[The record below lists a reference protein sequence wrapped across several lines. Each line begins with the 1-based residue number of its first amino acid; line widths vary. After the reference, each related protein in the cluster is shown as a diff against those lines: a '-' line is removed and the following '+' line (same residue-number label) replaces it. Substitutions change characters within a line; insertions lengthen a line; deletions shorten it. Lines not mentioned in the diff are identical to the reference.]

1 MDNPSNGYGQG
12 MPRSDGGRLS
22 ASRNVQHSHVQ
33 RPSREDL
40 APYGAA
46 NYTSHGSKRGHG
58 HAQRRHIIAAC
69 VAAAVVLLLVIPGV
83 ALAISGKNAM
93 NDAQTLMNQGSALM
107 SQIQSGD
114 VQGAQRT
121 ATNLSSIAEQLD
133 NNVNSPL
140 WAPLTLIPVYGE
152 DVKSIRTLAEVAHK
166 LSEQVLIPITQGL
179 PTDGSARF
187 FVNGGFN
194 IPVIQAMLTPIGTA
208 SDTIR
213 ECARQVNELGDPHI
227 VQLMSP
233 VITVKSL
240 MGTLSE
246 VSGYAGDLSQA
257 LPGILGANGPRTYLV
272 MACSEAELRSVG
284 GFPGSTGLMT
294 IDNGKLEIGDMNAPN
309 LSFVQPEDEVLE
321 LTDEEKVL
329 FGDRAG
335 EYFYDAGYNP
345 HFPRVAEIMRSIWD
359 ANKKPPFDGIIS
371 VDPVFLQSI
380 LELTGGVTTSDGV
393 VVNGSNAAE
402 ILMNSAYIMYSTES
416 FEDESTES
424 PDIAADDQKSTYA
437 LASAKQ
443 NAFFSE
449 VASLALDAFFGNIG
463 SVSMLNAVQVIGD
476 SIADK
481 RIYMWVANPEEQAV
495 IEKLDA
501 ACAMSMSETDPEL
514 GVYLATT
521 VASKG
526 NWYVNSDTTVSGET
540 KNADGSTSYSV
551 TTTITNTL
559 SPDDAVNLP
568 AILTTPDQYAVDKVR
583 SKGDMI
589 LDVYLFAPMGGVI
602 TDLQIEGDFAPDTFF
617 DDMGTWYT
625 RPGVDP
631 MTRAT
636 YNGREVWYGVT
647 MIEGLQSTTF
657 TYTVTTSPN
666 AVEALAIDTTPL
678 GQE

>member
-1 MDNPSNGYGQG
+1 MSNPNFGDYENMRRPQNGR
-12 MPRSDGGRLS
+12 MS
-22 ASRNVQHSHVQ
+22 AANQPYRKPTP
-33 RPSREDL
+33 RPSTDEL

-46 NYTSHGSKRGHG
+46 NYVSHGSKTRTH
-58 HAQRRHIIAAC
+58 RHVRKPIIVG
-69 VAAAVVLLLVIPGV
+69 VAAIIVLLLIVPGT
-83 ALAISGKNAM
+83 ALAVNAKNAM
-93 NDAQTLMNQGSALM
+93 DDARILMNQGSALV

-121 ATNLSSIAEQLD
+121 ATNLNSIAKELD
-133 NNVNSPL
+133 ANVNGPL
-140 WAPLTLIPVYGE
+140 WVPLTFVPVYGD
-152 DVKSIRTLAEVAHK
+152 DVKSIRTLAEVANK

-179 PTDGSARF
+179 STDGNARL
-187 FVNGGFN
+187 FVDGGFN

-213 ECARQVNELGDPHI
+213 ECARQVNELGEPHI

-233 VITVKSL
+233 VMTVKSL
-240 MGTLSE
+240 MSVLSE
-246 VSGYAGDLSQA
+246 VSGYASDLSQA
-257 LPGILGANGPRTYLV
+257 LPGILGANGPRTYLI

-294 IDNGKLEIGDMNAPN
+294 VNNGKLEIGEMAAPN
-309 LSFVQPEDEVLE
+309 LSFAQSEDEVLE
-321 LTDEEKVL
+321 LTDEERTL
-329 FGDRAG
+329 FGTRAG

-345 HFPRVAEIMRSIWD
+345 HFPRAAEIMKSIWD

-393 VVNGSNAAE
+393 AVNGSNAAE
-402 ILMNSAYIMYSTES
+402 VLMNSAYIMYSTES

-424 PDIAADDQKSTYA
+424 SDIAADDQKTAYA

-449 VASLALDAFFGNIG
+449 VASLALDAFFGNID
-463 SVSMLNAVQVIGD
+463 SVSMLSAVQVIGD

-501 ACAMSMSETDPEL
+501 ACAISMSEANPEL

-526 NWYVNSDTTVSGET
+526 NWYINSDTTVGNET

-559 SPDDAVNLP
+559 SPDDAANLP

-602 TDLQIEGDFAPDTFF
+602 TDLQVEGDFAPDTFF
-617 DDMGTWYT
+617 DDVGVWYT
-625 RPGVDP
+625 QPGIEP

-636 YNGREVWYGVT
+636 YNGHEVWYGVT
-647 MIEGLQSTTF
+647 MIEGLQSTTL

-666 AVEALAIDTTPL
+666 AVETLVIDTTPL

>member
-1 MDNPSNGYGQG
+1 MSNPNFGDYENMRRPQNGR
-12 MPRSDGGRLS
+12 MS
-22 ASRNVQHSHVQ
+22 AANQPYRKPTP
-33 RPSREDL
+33 RPSTDEL

-46 NYTSHGSKRGHG
+46 NYVSHGSKTRAH
-58 HAQRRHIIAAC
+58 RHVRKPIIAG
-69 VAAAVVLLLVIPGV
+69 VAAIIALLLIVPGT
-83 ALAISGKNAM
+83 ALAVSAKNAM
-93 NDAQTLMNQGSALM
+93 DDARILMNQGSALV

-121 ATNLSSIAEQLD
+121 ATNLNSIAKELD
-133 NNVNSPL
+133 ANVNGPL
-140 WAPLTLIPVYGE
+140 WVPLTFVPVYGD
-152 DVKSIRTLAEVAHK
+152 DVKSIRTLAEVANK
-166 LSEQVLIPITQGL
+166 LSEQVLIPIAQGL
-179 PTDGSARF
+179 STDGNARL
-187 FVNGGFN
+187 FVDGGFN
-194 IPVIQAMLTPIGTA
+194 IPVIQAMLTPIGAA

-213 ECARQVNELGDPHI
+213 ECARQVNELSEPHI

-233 VITVKSL
+233 VMTVKSL
-240 MGTLSE
+240 MSVLSE
-246 VSGYAGDLSQA
+246 VTGYASDLSQA
-257 LPGILGANGPRTYLV
+257 LPGILGANGPRTYLI

-294 IDNGKLEIGDMNAPN
+294 VDNGKLEIGEMTAPN
-309 LSFVQPEDEVLE
+309 LSFAQSEDEVLE
-321 LTDEEKVL
+321 LTDEERTL
-329 FGDRAG
+329 FGTRAG

-345 HFPRVAEIMRSIWD
+345 HFPRAAEIMKSIWD

-393 VVNGSNAAE
+393 AVNGSNAAE
-402 ILMNSAYIMYSTES
+402 VLMNSAYIMYSTES

-424 PDIAADDQKSTYA
+424 SDIAADDQKTAYA

-449 VASLALDAFFGNIG
+449 VASLALDAFFGNID
-463 SVSMLNAVQVIGD
+463 SVSMLSAVQVIGD

-501 ACAMSMSETDPEL
+501 ACAISMSEANPEL

-526 NWYVNSDTTVSGET
+526 NWYINSDTTVGNET

-559 SPDDAVNLP
+559 SPDDAANLP

-602 TDLQIEGDFAPDTFF
+602 TDLQVEGDFAPDTFF
-617 DDMGTWYT
+617 DDVGVWYT
-625 RPGVDP
+625 QPGIEP

-636 YNGREVWYGVT
+636 YNGHEVWYGVT
-647 MIEGLQSTTF
+647 MIEGLQSTTL

-666 AVEALAIDTTPL
+666 AVETLVIDTTPL

>member
-1 MDNPSNGYGQG
+1 MSNPNFGDYENMRRPQNGR
-12 MPRSDGGRLS
+12 MS
-22 ASRNVQHSHVQ
+22 AANQPYRKPTP
-33 RPSREDL
+33 RPSTDEL

-46 NYTSHGSKRGHG
+46 NYVSHGSKTRAH
-58 HAQRRHIIAAC
+58 RHVRKPIIAG
-69 VAAAVVLLLVIPGV
+69 VAAIIALLLIVPGT
-83 ALAISGKNAM
+83 ALAVSAKNAM
-93 NDAQTLMNQGSALM
+93 DDARILMNQGSALV

-121 ATNLSSIAEQLD
+121 ATNLNSIAKELD
-133 NNVNSPL
+133 ANVNGPL
-140 WAPLTLIPVYGE
+140 WVPLTFVPVYGD
-152 DVKSIRTLAEVAHK
+152 DVKSIRTLAEVANK
-166 LSEQVLIPITQGL
+166 LSEQVLIPIAQGL
-179 PTDGSARF
+179 STDGNARL
-187 FVNGGFN
+187 FVDGGFN
-194 IPVIQAMLTPIGTA
+194 IPVIQAMLTPIGAA

-213 ECARQVNELGDPHI
+213 ECARQVNELSEPHI

-233 VITVKSL
+233 VMTVKSL
-240 MGTLSE
+240 MSVLSE
-246 VSGYAGDLSQA
+246 VTGYASDLSQA
-257 LPGILGANGPRTYLV
+257 LPGILGANGPRTYLI

-294 IDNGKLEIGDMNAPN
+294 VDNGKLEIGEMTAPN
-309 LSFVQPEDEVLE
+309 LSFAQSEDEVLQ
-321 LTDEEKVL
+321 LTDEERTL
-329 FGDRAG
+329 FGTRAG

-345 HFPRVAEIMRSIWD
+345 HFPRAAEIMKSIWD

-393 VVNGSNAAE
+393 AVNGSNAAE
-402 ILMNSAYIMYSTES
+402 VLMNSAYIMYSTES

-424 PDIAADDQKSTYA
+424 SDIAADDQKTAYA

-449 VASLALDAFFGNIG
+449 VASLALDAFFGNID
-463 SVSMLNAVQVIGD
+463 SVSMLSAVQVIGD

-501 ACAMSMSETDPEL
+501 ACAISMSEANPEL

-526 NWYVNSDTTVSGET
+526 NWYINSDTTVGNET

-559 SPDDAVNLP
+559 SPDDAANLP

-602 TDLQIEGDFAPDTFF
+602 TDLQVEGDFAPDAFF
-617 DDMGTWYT
+617 DDVGVWYT
-625 RPGVDP
+625 QPGIEP

-636 YNGREVWYGVT
+636 YNGHEVWYGVT
-647 MIEGLQSTTF
+647 MIEGLQSTTL

-666 AVEALAIDTTPL
+666 AVETLVIDTTPL

>member
-1 MDNPSNGYGQG
+1 MSNPNFGDYENMRRPQNGR
-12 MPRSDGGRLS
+12 MS
-22 ASRNVQHSHVQ
+22 AANQPYRKPTP
-33 RPSREDL
+33 RPSTDEL

-46 NYTSHGSKRGHG
+46 NYVSHGSKTRAH
-58 HAQRRHIIAAC
+58 RHVRKPIIAGI
-69 VAAAVVLLLVIPGV
+69 AAIIALLLIVPGT
-83 ALAISGKNAM
+83 ALAVSAKNAM
-93 NDAQTLMNQGSALM
+93 DDARILMNQGSALV

-121 ATNLSSIAEQLD
+121 ATNLNSIAKELD
-133 NNVNSPL
+133 ANVNGPL
-140 WAPLTLIPVYGE
+140 WVPLTFVPVYGD
-152 DVKSIRTLAEVAHK
+152 DVKSIRTLAEVANK
-166 LSEQVLIPITQGL
+166 LSEQVLIPIAQGL
-179 PTDGSARF
+179 STDGNARL
-187 FVNGGFN
+187 FVDGGFN
-194 IPVIQAMLTPIGTA
+194 IPVIQAMLTPIGAA

-213 ECARQVNELGDPHI
+213 ECARQVNELSEPHI

-233 VITVKSL
+233 VMTVKSL
-240 MGTLSE
+240 MSVLSE
-246 VSGYAGDLSQA
+246 VTGYASDLSQA
-257 LPGILGANGPRTYLV
+257 LPGILGANGPRTYLI

-294 IDNGKLEIGDMNAPN
+294 VDNGKLEIGEMTAPN
-309 LSFVQPEDEVLE
+309 LSFAQSEDEVLE
-321 LTDEEKVL
+321 LTDEERTL
-329 FGDRAG
+329 FGTRAG

-345 HFPRVAEIMRSIWD
+345 HFPRAAEIMKSIWD

-393 VVNGSNAAE
+393 AVNGSNAAE
-402 ILMNSAYIMYSTES
+402 VLMNSAYIMYSTES

-424 PDIAADDQKSTYA
+424 SDIAADDQKTAYA

-449 VASLALDAFFGNIG
+449 VASLALDAFFGNID
-463 SVSMLNAVQVIGD
+463 SVSMLSAVQVIGD

-501 ACAMSMSETDPEL
+501 ACAVSMSEANPEL

-526 NWYVNSDTTVSGET
+526 NWYINSDTTVGNET

-559 SPDDAVNLP
+559 SPDDAANLP

-602 TDLQIEGDFAPDTFF
+602 TDLQVEGDFAPDTFF
-617 DDMGTWYT
+617 DDVGVWYT
-625 RPGVDP
+625 QPGIEP

-636 YNGREVWYGVT
+636 YNGHEVWYGVT
-647 MIEGLQSTTF
+647 MIEGLQSTTL

-666 AVEALAIDTTPL
+666 AVETLVIDTTPL

>member
-1 MDNPSNGYGQG
+1 MSNPNFGDYENMRRPQNG
-12 MPRSDGGRLS
+12 RTS
-22 ASRNVQHSHVQ
+22 AANQPYRKPTP
-33 RPSREDL
+33 RPSTDEL

-46 NYTSHGSKRGHG
+46 NYVSHGSKTRAH
-58 HAQRRHIIAAC
+58 RHVRKPIIAGI
-69 VAAAVVLLLVIPGV
+69 AAIIALLLIVPGT
-83 ALAISGKNAM
+83 ALAVSAKNAM
-93 NDAQTLMNQGSALM
+93 DDARILMNQGSALV

-121 ATNLSSIAEQLD
+121 ATNLNSIAKELD
-133 NNVNSPL
+133 ANVNGPL
-140 WAPLTLIPVYGE
+140 WVPLTFVPVYGD
-152 DVKSIRTLAEVAHK
+152 DVKSIRTLAEVANK
-166 LSEQVLIPITQGL
+166 LSEQVLIPIAQGL
-179 PTDGSARF
+179 STDGNARL
-187 FVNGGFN
+187 FVDGGFN
-194 IPVIQAMLTPIGTA
+194 IPVIQAMLTPIGAA

-213 ECARQVNELGDPHI
+213 ECARQVNELSEPHI

-233 VITVKSL
+233 VMTVKSL
-240 MGTLSE
+240 MSVLSE
-246 VSGYAGDLSQA
+246 VTGYASDLSQA
-257 LPGILGANGPRTYLV
+257 LPGILGANGPRTYLI

-294 IDNGKLEIGDMNAPN
+294 VDNGKLEIGEMTAPN
-309 LSFVQPEDEVLE
+309 LSFAQSEDEVLE
-321 LTDEEKVL
+321 LTDEERTL
-329 FGDRAG
+329 FGTRAG

-345 HFPRVAEIMRSIWD
+345 HFPRAAEIMKSIWD

-393 VVNGSNAAE
+393 AVNGSNAAE
-402 ILMNSAYIMYSTES
+402 VLMNSAYIMYSTES

-424 PDIAADDQKSTYA
+424 SDIAADDQKTAYA

-449 VASLALDAFFGNIG
+449 VASLALDAFFGNID
-463 SVSMLNAVQVIGD
+463 SVSMLSAVQVIGD

-501 ACAMSMSETDPEL
+501 ACAISMSEANPEL

-526 NWYVNSDTTVSGET
+526 NWYINSDTTVGNET

-559 SPDDAVNLP
+559 SPDDAANLP

-602 TDLQIEGDFAPDTFF
+602 TDLQVEGDFAPDTFF
-617 DDMGTWYT
+617 DDVGVWYT
-625 RPGVDP
+625 QPGIEP

-636 YNGREVWYGVT
+636 YNGHEVWYGVT
-647 MIEGLQSTTF
+647 MIEGLQSTTL

-666 AVEALAIDTTPL
+666 AVETLVIDTTPL

>member
-1 MDNPSNGYGQG
+1 MSNPNFGDYENMRRPQNGR
-12 MPRSDGGRLS
+12 MS
-22 ASRNVQHSHVQ
+22 AANQPYRKPTP
-33 RPSREDL
+33 RPSTDEL

-46 NYTSHGSKRGHG
+46 NYVSHGSKTRAH
-58 HAQRRHIIAAC
+58 RHVRKPIIAGI
-69 VAAAVVLLLVIPGV
+69 AAIIALLLIVPGT
-83 ALAISGKNAM
+83 ALAVSAKNAM
-93 NDAQTLMNQGSALM
+93 DDARILMNQGSALV

-121 ATNLSSIAEQLD
+121 ATNLNSIAKELD
-133 NNVNSPL
+133 ANVNGPL
-140 WAPLTLIPVYGE
+140 WVPLTFVPVYGD
-152 DVKSIRTLAEVAHK
+152 DVKSIRTLAEVANK
-166 LSEQVLIPITQGL
+166 LSEQVLIPIAQGL
-179 PTDGSARF
+179 STDGNARL
-187 FVNGGFN
+187 FVDGGFN
-194 IPVIQAMLTPIGTA
+194 IPVIQAMLTPIGAA

-213 ECARQVNELGDPHI
+213 ECARQVNELSEPHI

-233 VITVKSL
+233 VMTVKSL
-240 MGTLSE
+240 MSVLSE
-246 VSGYAGDLSQA
+246 VTGYASDLSQA
-257 LPGILGANGPRTYLV
+257 LPGILGANGPRTYLI

-294 IDNGKLEIGDMNAPN
+294 VDNGKLEIGEMTAPN
-309 LSFVQPEDEVLE
+309 LSFAQSEDEVLE
-321 LTDEEKVL
+321 LTDEERTL
-329 FGDRAG
+329 FGTRAG

-345 HFPRVAEIMRSIWD
+345 HFPRAAEIMKSIWD

-393 VVNGSNAAE
+393 AVNGSNAAE
-402 ILMNSAYIMYSTES
+402 VLMNYAYIMYSTES

-424 PDIAADDQKSTYA
+424 SDIAADDQKTAYA

-449 VASLALDAFFGNIG
+449 VASLALDAFFGNID
-463 SVSMLNAVQVIGD
+463 SVSMLSAVQVIGD

-501 ACAMSMSETDPEL
+501 ACAVSMSEANPEL

-526 NWYVNSDTTVSGET
+526 NWYINSDTTVGNET

-559 SPDDAVNLP
+559 SPDDAANLP

-602 TDLQIEGDFAPDTFF
+602 TDLQVEGDFAPDTFF
-617 DDMGTWYT
+617 DDVGVWYT
-625 RPGVDP
+625 QPGIEP

-636 YNGREVWYGVT
+636 YNGHEVWYGVT
-647 MIEGLQSTTF
+647 MIEGLQSTTL

-666 AVEALAIDTTPL
+666 AVETLVIDTTPL

>member
-1 MDNPSNGYGQG
+1 MSNPNFGDYENMRRPQNGR
-12 MPRSDGGRLS
+12 MS
-22 ASRNVQHSHVQ
+22 AANQPYRKPTP
-33 RPSREDL
+33 RPSTDEL
-40 APYGAA
+40 APYGTA
-46 NYTSHGSKRGHG
+46 NYVSHGSKTRAH
-58 HAQRRHIIAAC
+58 RHVRKPIIAG
-69 VAAAVVLLLVIPGV
+69 VAAIIALLLIVPGT
-83 ALAISGKNAM
+83 ALAVSAKNAM
-93 NDAQTLMNQGSALM
+93 DDARILMNQGSALV

-121 ATNLSSIAEQLD
+121 ATNLNSIAKELD
-133 NNVNSPL
+133 ANVNGPL
-140 WAPLTLIPVYGE
+140 WVPLTFVPVYGD
-152 DVKSIRTLAEVAHK
+152 DVKSIRTLAEVANK
-166 LSEQVLIPITQGL
+166 LSEQVLIPIAQGL
-179 PTDGSARF
+179 STDGNARL
-187 FVNGGFN
+187 FVDGGFN
-194 IPVIQAMLTPIGTA
+194 IPVIQAMLTPIGAA

-213 ECARQVNELGDPHI
+213 ECARQVNELSEPHI

-233 VITVKSL
+233 VMTVKSL
-240 MGTLSE
+240 MSVLSE
-246 VSGYAGDLSQA
+246 VTGYASDLSQA
-257 LPGILGANGPRTYLV
+257 LPGILGANGPRTYLI

-294 IDNGKLEIGDMNAPN
+294 VDNGKLEIGEMTAPN
-309 LSFVQPEDEVLE
+309 LSFAQSEDEVLE
-321 LTDEEKVL
+321 LTDEERTL
-329 FGDRAG
+329 FGTRAG

-345 HFPRVAEIMRSIWD
+345 HFPRAAEIMKSIWD

-393 VVNGSNAAE
+393 AVNGSNAAE
-402 ILMNSAYIMYSTES
+402 VLMNSAYIMYSTES

-424 PDIAADDQKSTYA
+424 SDIAADDQKTAYA

-449 VASLALDAFFGNIG
+449 VASLALDAFFGNID
-463 SVSMLNAVQVIGD
+463 SVSMLSAVQVIGD

-501 ACAMSMSETDPEL
+501 ACAISMSEANPEL

-526 NWYVNSDTTVSGET
+526 NWYINSDTTVGNET

-559 SPDDAVNLP
+559 SPDDAANLP

-602 TDLQIEGDFAPDTFF
+602 TDLQVEGDFAPDTFF
-617 DDMGTWYT
+617 DDVGVWYT
-625 RPGVDP
+625 QPGIEP

-636 YNGREVWYGVT
+636 YNGHEVWYGVT
-647 MIEGLQSTTF
+647 MIEGLQSTTL

-666 AVEALAIDTTPL
+666 AVETLVIDTTPL

>member
-1 MDNPSNGYGQG
+1 MSNPNFGDYENMRRPQNGR
-12 MPRSDGGRLS
+12 MS
-22 ASRNVQHSHVQ
+22 AANQPYRKPTP
-33 RPSREDL
+33 RPSTDEL

-46 NYTSHGSKRGHG
+46 NYVSHGSKTRTH
-58 HAQRRHIIAAC
+58 RHVRKPIIVG
-69 VAAAVVLLLVIPGV
+69 VAAIIVLLLIVPGT
-83 ALAISGKNAM
+83 ALAVNAKNAM
-93 NDAQTLMNQGSALM
+93 DDARILMNQGSALV

-121 ATNLSSIAEQLD
+121 ATNLNSIAKELD
-133 NNVNSPL
+133 ANVNGPL
-140 WAPLTLIPVYGE
+140 WVPLTFVPVYGD
-152 DVKSIRTLAEVAHK
+152 DVKSIRTLAEVANK

-179 PTDGSARF
+179 STDGNARL
-187 FVNGGFN
+187 FVDGGFN

-213 ECARQVNELGDPHI
+213 ECARQVNELGEPHI

-233 VITVKSL
+233 VMTVKSL
-240 MGTLSE
+240 MSVLSE
-246 VSGYAGDLSQA
+246 VSGYASDLSQA
-257 LPGILGANGPRTYLV
+257 LPGILGANGPRTYLI

-294 IDNGKLEIGDMNAPN
+294 VDNGKLEIGEMAAPN
-309 LSFVQPEDEVLE
+309 LSFAQSEDEVLE
-321 LTDEEKVL
+321 LTDEERTL
-329 FGDRAG
+329 FGTRAG

-345 HFPRVAEIMRSIWD
+345 HFPRAAEIMKSIWD

-393 VVNGSNAAE
+393 AVNGSNAAE
-402 ILMNSAYIMYSTES
+402 VLMNSAYIMYSTES

-424 PDIAADDQKSTYA
+424 SDIAADDQKTAYA

-449 VASLALDAFFGNIG
+449 VASLALDAFFGNID
-463 SVSMLNAVQVIGD
+463 SVSMLSAVQVIGD

-501 ACAMSMSETDPEL
+501 ACAISMSEANPEL

-526 NWYVNSDTTVSGET
+526 NWYINSDTTVGNET

-559 SPDDAVNLP
+559 SPDDAANLP

-602 TDLQIEGDFAPDTFF
+602 TDLQVEGDFAPDTFF
-617 DDMGTWYT
+617 DDVGVWYT
-625 RPGVDP
+625 QPGIEP

-636 YNGREVWYGVT
+636 YNGHEVWYGVT
-647 MIEGLQSTTF
+647 MIEGLQSTTL

-666 AVEALAIDTTPL
+666 AVETLVIDTTPL

>member
-1 MDNPSNGYGQG
+1 MDNSNLDDYENMRRPQN
-12 MPRSDGGRLS
+12 GRMS
-22 ASRNVQHSHVQ
+22 AANQPYRKPTP
-33 RPSREDL
+33 RPSTDEL

-46 NYTSHGSKRGHG
+46 NYVSHGSKTRAH
-58 HAQRRHIIAAC
+58 RHVRKPIIAGI
-69 VAAAVVLLLVIPGV
+69 AAIIALLLIVPGT
-83 ALAISGKNAM
+83 ALAVSAKNAM
-93 NDAQTLMNQGSALM
+93 DDARILMNQGSALV

-121 ATNLSSIAEQLD
+121 ATNLNSIAKELD
-133 NNVNSPL
+133 ANVNGPL
-140 WAPLTLIPVYGE
+140 WVPLTFVPVYGD
-152 DVKSIRTLAEVAHK
+152 DVKSIRTLAEVANK
-166 LSEQVLIPITQGL
+166 LSEQVLIPIAQGL
-179 PTDGSARF
+179 STDGNARL
-187 FVNGGFN
+187 FVDGGFN
-194 IPVIQAMLTPIGTA
+194 IPVIQAMLTPIGAA

-213 ECARQVNELGDPHI
+213 ECARQVNELSEPHI

-233 VITVKSL
+233 VMTVKSL
-240 MGTLSE
+240 MSVLSE
-246 VSGYAGDLSQA
+246 VTGYASDLSQA
-257 LPGILGANGPRTYLV
+257 LPGILGANGPRTYLI

-294 IDNGKLEIGDMNAPN
+294 VDNGKLEIGEMTAPN
-309 LSFVQPEDEVLE
+309 LSFAQSEDEVLE
-321 LTDEEKVL
+321 LTDEERTL
-329 FGDRAG
+329 FGTRAG

-345 HFPRVAEIMRSIWD
+345 HFPRAAEIMKSIWD

-393 VVNGSNAAE
+393 AVNGSNAAE
-402 ILMNSAYIMYSTES
+402 VLMNSAYIMYSTES

-424 PDIAADDQKSTYA
+424 SDIAADDQKTAYA

-449 VASLALDAFFGNIG
+449 VASLALDAFFGNID
-463 SVSMLNAVQVIGD
+463 SVSMLSAVQVIGD

-501 ACAMSMSETDPEL
+501 ACAISMSEANPEL

-526 NWYVNSDTTVSGET
+526 NWYINSDTTVGNET

-559 SPDDAVNLP
+559 SPDDAANLP

-602 TDLQIEGDFAPDTFF
+602 TDLQVEGDFAPDTFF
-617 DDMGTWYT
+617 DDVGVWYT
-625 RPGVDP
+625 QPGIEP

-636 YNGREVWYGVT
+636 YNGHEVWYGVT
-647 MIEGLQSTTF
+647 MIEGLQSTTL

-666 AVEALAIDTTPL
+666 AVETLVIDTTPL

>member
-1 MDNPSNGYGQG
+1 MSNPNFGDYENMRRPQNGR
-12 MPRSDGGRLS
+12 MS
-22 ASRNVQHSHVQ
+22 AANQPYRKPTP
-33 RPSREDL
+33 RPSTDEL

-46 NYTSHGSKRGHG
+46 NYVSHGSKTRAH
-58 HAQRRHIIAAC
+58 RHVRKPIIAG
-69 VAAAVVLLLVIPGV
+69 VAAIIALLLIVPGT
-83 ALAISGKNAM
+83 ALAVSAKNAM
-93 NDAQTLMNQGSALM
+93 DDARILMNQGSALV

-121 ATNLSSIAEQLD
+121 ATNLNSIAKELD
-133 NNVNSPL
+133 ANVNGPL
-140 WAPLTLIPVYGE
+140 WVPLTFVPVYGD
-152 DVKSIRTLAEVAHK
+152 DVKSIRTLAEVANK
-166 LSEQVLIPITQGL
+166 LSEQVLIPIAQGL
-179 PTDGSARF
+179 STDGNARL
-187 FVNGGFN
+187 FVDGGFN
-194 IPVIQAMLTPIGTA
+194 IPVIQAMLTPIGAA

-213 ECARQVNELGDPHI
+213 ECARQVNELSEPHI

-233 VITVKSL
+233 VMTVKSL
-240 MGTLSE
+240 MSVLSE
-246 VSGYAGDLSQA
+246 VTGYASDLSQA
-257 LPGILGANGPRTYLV
+257 LPGILGANGPRTYLI

-294 IDNGKLEIGDMNAPN
+294 VDNGKLEIGEMTAPN
-309 LSFVQPEDEVLE
+309 LSFAQSEDEVLE
-321 LTDEEKVL
+321 LTDEERTL
-329 FGDRAG
+329 FGTRAG

-345 HFPRVAEIMRSIWD
+345 HFPRAAEIMKSIWD

-393 VVNGSNAAE
+393 AVNGSNAAE
-402 ILMNSAYIMYSTES
+402 VLMNSAYIMYSTES

-424 PDIAADDQKSTYA
+424 SDIAADDQKTAYA

-449 VASLALDAFFGNIG
+449 VASLALDAFFGNID
-463 SVSMLNAVQVIGD
+463 SVSMLSAVQVIGD

-501 ACAMSMSETDPEL
+501 ACAISMSEANPEL

-526 NWYVNSDTTVSGET
+526 NWYINSDTTVGNET

-559 SPDDAVNLP
+559 SSDDAANLP

-602 TDLQIEGDFAPDTFF
+602 TDLQVEGDFAPDTFF
-617 DDMGTWYT
+617 DDVGVWYT
-625 RPGVDP
+625 QPGIEP

-636 YNGREVWYGVT
+636 YNGHEVWYGVT
-647 MIEGLQSTTF
+647 MIEGLQSTTL

-666 AVEALAIDTTPL
+666 AVETLVIDTTPL

>member
-1 MDNPSNGYGQG
+1 MSNPNFGDYENMRRPQNGR
-12 MPRSDGGRLS
+12 MS
-22 ASRNVQHSHVQ
+22 AANQPYRKPTP
-33 RPSREDL
+33 RPSTDEL

-46 NYTSHGSKRGHG
+46 NYVSHGSKTRAH
-58 HAQRRHIIAAC
+58 RHVRKPIIAGI
-69 VAAAVVLLLVIPGV
+69 AAIIALLLIVPGT
-83 ALAISGKNAM
+83 ALAVSAKNAM
-93 NDAQTLMNQGSALM
+93 DDARILMNQGSALV

-121 ATNLSSIAEQLD
+121 ATNLNSIAKELD
-133 NNVNSPL
+133 ANVNGPL
-140 WAPLTLIPVYGE
+140 WVPLTFVPVYGD
-152 DVKSIRTLAEVAHK
+152 DVKSIRTLAEVANK
-166 LSEQVLIPITQGL
+166 LSEQVLIPIAQGL
-179 PTDGSARF
+179 STDGNARL
-187 FVNGGFN
+187 FVDGGFN
-194 IPVIQAMLTPIGTA
+194 IPVIQAMLTPIGAA

-213 ECARQVNELGDPHI
+213 ECARQVNELSEPHI

-233 VITVKSL
+233 VMTVKSL
-240 MGTLSE
+240 MSVLSE
-246 VSGYAGDLSQA
+246 VTGYASDLSQA
-257 LPGILGANGPRTYLV
+257 LPGILGANGPRTYLI

-294 IDNGKLEIGDMNAPN
+294 VDNGKLEIGEMTAPN
-309 LSFVQPEDEVLE
+309 LSFAQSEDEVLE
-321 LTDEEKVL
+321 LTDEERTL
-329 FGDRAG
+329 FGTRAG

-345 HFPRVAEIMRSIWD
+345 HFPRAAEIMKSIWD

-393 VVNGSNAAE
+393 AVNGSNAAE
-402 ILMNSAYIMYSTES
+402 VLMNSAYIMYSTES

-424 PDIAADDQKSTYA
+424 SDIAADDQKTAYA

-449 VASLALDAFFGNIG
+449 VASLALDAFFGNID
-463 SVSMLNAVQVIGD
+463 SVSMLSAVQVIGD

-481 RIYMWVANPEEQAV
+481 LIYMWVANPEEQAV

-501 ACAMSMSETDPEL
+501 ACAVSMSEANPEL

-526 NWYVNSDTTVSGET
+526 NWYINSDTTVGNET

-559 SPDDAVNLP
+559 SPDDAANLP

-602 TDLQIEGDFAPDTFF
+602 TDLQVEGDFAPDTFF
-617 DDMGTWYT
+617 DDVGVWYT
-625 RPGVDP
+625 QPGIEP

-636 YNGREVWYGVT
+636 YNGHEVWYGVT
-647 MIEGLQSTTF
+647 MIEGLQSTTL

-666 AVEALAIDTTPL
+666 AVETLVIDTTPL

>member
-1 MDNPSNGYGQG
+1 MDNSNLDDYENMRRPQN
-12 MPRSDGGRLS
+12 GRMS
-22 ASRNVQHSHVQ
+22 AANQPYRKPAP
-33 RPSREDL
+33 RPSTDEL

-46 NYTSHGSKRGHG
+46 NYVSHGSKTRTH
-58 HAQRRHIIAAC
+58 RHVRKPIIAG
-69 VAAAVVLLLVIPGV
+69 VAVIIVLLLIVPGT
-83 ALAISGKNAM
+83 ALAVSAKNAM
-93 NDAQTLMNQGSALM
+93 DDARILMNQGSALV

-121 ATNLSSIAEQLD
+121 ATNLNSIAKELD
-133 NNVNSPL
+133 ANVNGPL
-140 WAPLTLIPVYGE
+140 WVPLTFIPVYGD
-152 DVKSIRTLAEVAHK
+152 DVKSIRTLAEVANK
-166 LSEQVLIPITQGL
+166 LSEQVLIPIAQGL
-179 PTDGSARF
+179 STDGNARL
-187 FVNGGFN
+187 FVDGGFN
-194 IPVIQAMLTPIGTA
+194 IPVIQAMLTPIGAA

-213 ECARQVNELGDPHI
+213 ECARQVNELSEPHI

-233 VITVKSL
+233 VMTVKSL
-240 MGTLSE
+240 MSVLSE
-246 VSGYAGDLSQA
+246 VTGYASDLSRA
-257 LPGILGANGPRTYLV
+257 LPGILGANGPRTYLI

-294 IDNGKLEIGDMNAPN
+294 VDNGKLEIGEMTAPN
-309 LSFVQPEDEVLE
+309 LSFAQSEDEVLE
-321 LTDEEKVL
+321 LTDEERTL
-329 FGDRAG
+329 FGTRAG

-345 HFPRVAEIMRSIWD
+345 HFPRAAEIMKSIWD

-393 VVNGSNAAE
+393 AVNGSNAAE
-402 ILMNSAYIMYSTES
+402 VLMNSAYIMYSTES

-424 PDIAADDQKSTYA
+424 PDIAADDQKTAYA

-449 VASLALDAFFGNIG
+449 VASLALDAFFGNID
-463 SVSMLNAVQVIGD
+463 SVSMLSAVQVIGD

-501 ACAMSMSETDPEL
+501 ACAISMSEANPEL

-526 NWYVNSDTTVSGET
+526 NWYINSDTTVGNET

-559 SPDDAVNLP
+559 SPDDAANLP
-568 AILTTPDQYAVDKVR
+568 AILTTPDQYAVGKVR

-602 TDLQIEGDFAPDTFF
+602 TDLQVEGDFAPDTFF
-617 DDMGTWYT
+617 DDVGVWYT
-625 RPGVDP
+625 QPGIEP

-636 YNGREVWYGVT
+636 YNGHEVWYGVT
-647 MIEGLQSTTF
+647 MIEGLQSTTL

-666 AVEALAIDTTPL
+666 AVETLVIDTTPL

>member
-1 MDNPSNGYGQG
+1 MSNPNFGDYENMRRPQNGR
-12 MPRSDGGRLS
+12 MS
-22 ASRNVQHSHVQ
+22 AANQPYRKPTP
-33 RPSREDL
+33 RPSTDEL

-46 NYTSHGSKRGHG
+46 NYVSHGSKTRAH
-58 HAQRRHIIAAC
+58 RHVRKPIIAG
-69 VAAAVVLLLVIPGV
+69 VAAIIALLLIVPGT
-83 ALAISGKNAM
+83 ALAVSAKNAM
-93 NDAQTLMNQGSALM
+93 DDARILMNQGSALV

-121 ATNLSSIAEQLD
+121 ATNLNSIAKELD
-133 NNVNSPL
+133 ANVNGPL
-140 WAPLTLIPVYGE
+140 WVPLTFVPVYGD
-152 DVKSIRTLAEVAHK
+152 DVKSIRTLAEVANK
-166 LSEQVLIPITQGL
+166 LSEQVLIPIAQGL
-179 PTDGSARF
+179 STDGNARL
-187 FVNGGFN
+187 FVDGGFN
-194 IPVIQAMLTPIGTA
+194 IPVIQAMLTPIGAA

-213 ECARQVNELGDPHI
+213 ECARQVNELSEPHI

-233 VITVKSL
+233 VMTVKSL
-240 MGTLSE
+240 MSVLSE
-246 VSGYAGDLSQA
+246 VTGYASDLSQA
-257 LPGILGANGPRTYLV
+257 LPGILGANGPRTYLI

-294 IDNGKLEIGDMNAPN
+294 VDNGKLEIGEMTAPN
-309 LSFVQPEDEVLE
+309 LSFAQSEDEVLE
-321 LTDEEKVL
+321 LTDEERTL
-329 FGDRAG
+329 FGTRAG

-345 HFPRVAEIMRSIWD
+345 HFPRAAEIMKSIWD

-393 VVNGSNAAE
+393 AVNGSNAAE
-402 ILMNSAYIMYSTES
+402 VLMNSAYIMYSTES

-424 PDIAADDQKSTYA
+424 SDIAADDQKTAYA

-449 VASLALDAFFGNIG
+449 VASLALDAFFGNID
-463 SVSMLNAVQVIGD
+463 SVSMLSAVQVIGD

-501 ACAMSMSETDPEL
+501 ACAISMSEANPEL

-526 NWYVNSDTTVSGET
+526 NWYINSDTTVGNET

-559 SPDDAVNLP
+559 SPDDAANLP

-602 TDLQIEGDFAPDTFF
+602 TDLQVEGDFAPDTFF
-617 DDMGTWYT
+617 DDVGVWYT
-625 RPGVDP
+625 QPGVEP

-636 YNGREVWYGVT
+636 YNGHEVWYGVT
-647 MIEGLQSTTF
+647 MIEGLQSTTL

-666 AVEALAIDTTPL
+666 AVETLVIDTTPL

>member
-1 MDNPSNGYGQG
+1 MSNPNFGDYENMRRPQNGR
-12 MPRSDGGRLS
+12 MS
-22 ASRNVQHSHVQ
+22 AANQPYRKPTP
-33 RPSREDL
+33 RPSTDEL
-40 APYGAA
+40 APYGVA
-46 NYTSHGSKRGHG
+46 NYVSHGSKTRAH
-58 HAQRRHIIAAC
+58 RHVRKPIIAG
-69 VAAAVVLLLVIPGV
+69 VAAIIALLLIVPGT
-83 ALAISGKNAM
+83 ALAVSAKNAM
-93 NDAQTLMNQGSALM
+93 DDARILMNQGSALV

-121 ATNLSSIAEQLD
+121 ATNLNSIAKELD
-133 NNVNSPL
+133 ANVNGPL
-140 WAPLTLIPVYGE
+140 WVPLTFVPVYGD
-152 DVKSIRTLAEVAHK
+152 DVKSIRTLAEVANK
-166 LSEQVLIPITQGL
+166 LSEQVLIPIAQGL
-179 PTDGSARF
+179 STDGNARL
-187 FVNGGFN
+187 FVDGGFN
-194 IPVIQAMLTPIGTA
+194 IPVIQAMLTPIGAA

-213 ECARQVNELGDPHI
+213 ECARQVNELSEPHI

-233 VITVKSL
+233 VMTVKSL
-240 MGTLSE
+240 MSVLSE
-246 VSGYAGDLSQA
+246 VTGYASDLSQA
-257 LPGILGANGPRTYLV
+257 LPGILGANGPRTYLI

-294 IDNGKLEIGDMNAPN
+294 VDNGKLEIGEMTAPN
-309 LSFVQPEDEVLE
+309 LSFAQSEDEVLE
-321 LTDEEKVL
+321 LTDEERTL
-329 FGDRAG
+329 FGTRAG

-345 HFPRVAEIMRSIWD
+345 HFPRAAEIMKSIWD

-393 VVNGSNAAE
+393 AVNGSNAAE
-402 ILMNSAYIMYSTES
+402 VLMNSAYIMYSTES

-424 PDIAADDQKSTYA
+424 SDIAADDQKTAYA

-449 VASLALDAFFGNIG
+449 VASLALDAFFGNID
-463 SVSMLNAVQVIGD
+463 SVSMLSAVQVIGD

-501 ACAMSMSETDPEL
+501 ACAISMSEANPEL

-526 NWYVNSDTTVSGET
+526 NWYINSDTTVGNET

-559 SPDDAVNLP
+559 SPDDAANLP

-602 TDLQIEGDFAPDTFF
+602 TDLQVEGDFAPDTFF
-617 DDMGTWYT
+617 DDVGVWYT
-625 RPGVDP
+625 QPGIEP

-636 YNGREVWYGVT
+636 YNGHEVWYGVT
-647 MIEGLQSTTF
+647 MIEGLQSTTL

-666 AVEALAIDTTPL
+666 AVETLVIDTTPL

>member
-1 MDNPSNGYGQG
+1 MSNPNFGDYENMRRPQNGR
-12 MPRSDGGRLS
+12 MS
-22 ASRNVQHSHVQ
+22 AANQPYRKPTP
-33 RPSREDL
+33 RPSTDEL

-46 NYTSHGSKRGHG
+46 NYVSHGSKTRAH
-58 HAQRRHIIAAC
+58 RHVRKPIIAGI
-69 VAAAVVLLLVIPGV
+69 AAIIALLLIVPGT
-83 ALAISGKNAM
+83 ALAVSAKNAM
-93 NDAQTLMNQGSALM
+93 DDARILMNQGSALV

-121 ATNLSSIAEQLD
+121 ATNLNSIAKELD
-133 NNVNSPL
+133 ANVNGPL
-140 WAPLTLIPVYGE
+140 WVPLTFVPVYGD
-152 DVKSIRTLAEVAHK
+152 DVKSIRTLAEVANK
-166 LSEQVLIPITQGL
+166 LSEQVLIPIAQGL
-179 PTDGSARF
+179 STDGNARL
-187 FVNGGFN
+187 FVDGGFN
-194 IPVIQAMLTPIGTA
+194 IPVIQAMLTPIGAA

-213 ECARQVNELGDPHI
+213 ECARQVNELSEPHI

-233 VITVKSL
+233 VMTVKSL
-240 MGTLSE
+240 MSVLSE
-246 VSGYAGDLSQA
+246 VTGYASDLSQA
-257 LPGILGANGPRTYLV
+257 LPGILGANGPRTYLI

-294 IDNGKLEIGDMNAPN
+294 VDNGKLEIGEMTAPN
-309 LSFVQPEDEVLE
+309 LSFAQSEDEVLE
-321 LTDEEKVL
+321 LTDEERTL
-329 FGDRAG
+329 FGTRAG

-345 HFPRVAEIMRSIWD
+345 HFPRAAEIMKSIWD

-393 VVNGSNAAE
+393 AVNGSNAAE
-402 ILMNSAYIMYSTES
+402 VLMNSAYIMYSTES

-424 PDIAADDQKSTYA
+424 SDIAADDQKTAYA

-449 VASLALDAFFGNIG
+449 VASLALDAFFGNID
-463 SVSMLNAVQVIGD
+463 SVSMLSAVQVIGD

-501 ACAMSMSETDPEL
+501 ACAISMSEANPEL

-526 NWYVNSDTTVSGET
+526 NWYINSDTTVGNET

-559 SPDDAVNLP
+559 SPDDAANLP

-602 TDLQIEGDFAPDTFF
+602 TDLQVEGDFAPDTFF
-617 DDMGTWYT
+617 DDVGVWYT
-625 RPGVDP
+625 QPGIEP

-636 YNGREVWYGVT
+636 YNGHEVWYGVT
-647 MIEGLQSTTF
+647 MIEGLQSTTL

-666 AVEALAIDTTPL
+666 AVETLVIDTTPL

>member
-1 MDNPSNGYGQG
+1 MSNPNFGDYENMRRPQNGRMIAANQPYRK
-12 MPRSDGGRLS
+12 PTP
-22 ASRNVQHSHVQ
+22 
-33 RPSREDL
+33 RPSTDEL

-46 NYTSHGSKRGHG
+46 NYVSHGSKTRAH
-58 HAQRRHIIAAC
+58 RHVRKPIIAGI
-69 VAAAVVLLLVIPGV
+69 AAIIALLLIVPGT
-83 ALAISGKNAM
+83 ALAVSAKNAM
-93 NDAQTLMNQGSALM
+93 DDARILMNQGSALV

-121 ATNLSSIAEQLD
+121 ATNLNSIAKELD
-133 NNVNSPL
+133 ANVNGPL
-140 WAPLTLIPVYGE
+140 WVPLTFVPVYGD
-152 DVKSIRTLAEVAHK
+152 DVKSIRTLAEVANK
-166 LSEQVLIPITQGL
+166 LSEQVLIPIAQGL
-179 PTDGSARF
+179 STDGNARL
-187 FVNGGFN
+187 FVDGGFN
-194 IPVIQAMLTPIGTA
+194 IPVIQAMLTPIGAA

-213 ECARQVNELGDPHI
+213 ECARQVNELSEPHI

-233 VITVKSL
+233 VMTVKSL
-240 MGTLSE
+240 MSVLSE
-246 VSGYAGDLSQA
+246 VTGYASDLSQA
-257 LPGILGANGPRTYLV
+257 LPGILGANGPRTYLI

-294 IDNGKLEIGDMNAPN
+294 VDNGKLEIGEMTAPN
-309 LSFVQPEDEVLE
+309 LSFAQSEDEVLE
-321 LTDEEKVL
+321 LTDEERTL
-329 FGDRAG
+329 FGTRAG

-345 HFPRVAEIMRSIWD
+345 HFPRAAEIMKSIWD

-393 VVNGSNAAE
+393 AVNGSNAAE
-402 ILMNSAYIMYSTES
+402 VLMNSAYIMYSTES

-424 PDIAADDQKSTYA
+424 SDIAADDQKTAYA

-449 VASLALDAFFGNIG
+449 VASLALDAFFGNID
-463 SVSMLNAVQVIGD
+463 SVSMLSAVQVIGD

-501 ACAMSMSETDPEL
+501 ACAVSMSEANPEL

-526 NWYVNSDTTVSGET
+526 NWYINSDTTVGNET

-559 SPDDAVNLP
+559 SPDDAANLP

-602 TDLQIEGDFAPDTFF
+602 TDLQVEGDFAPDTFF
-617 DDMGTWYT
+617 DDVGVWYT
-625 RPGVDP
+625 QPGIEP

-636 YNGREVWYGVT
+636 YNGHEVWYGVT
-647 MIEGLQSTTF
+647 MIEGLQSTTL

-666 AVEALAIDTTPL
+666 AVETLVIDTTPL

>member
-1 MDNPSNGYGQG
+1 MSNPNFGDYENMRRPQNGR
-12 MPRSDGGRLS
+12 MS
-22 ASRNVQHSHVQ
+22 AANQPYRKPTP
-33 RPSREDL
+33 RPSTDEL

-46 NYTSHGSKRGHG
+46 NYVSHGSKTRAH
-58 HAQRRHIIAAC
+58 RHVRKPIIAGI
-69 VAAAVVLLLVIPGV
+69 AAIIALLLIVPGT
-83 ALAISGKNAM
+83 ALAVSAKNAM
-93 NDAQTLMNQGSALM
+93 DDARILMNQGSALV

-114 VQGAQRT
+114 VQGAQHT
-121 ATNLSSIAEQLD
+121 ATNLNSIAKELD
-133 NNVNSPL
+133 ANVNGPL
-140 WAPLTLIPVYGE
+140 WVPLTFVPVYGD
-152 DVKSIRTLAEVAHK
+152 DVKSIRTLAEVANK
-166 LSEQVLIPITQGL
+166 LSEQVLIPIAQGL
-179 PTDGSARF
+179 STDGNARL
-187 FVNGGFN
+187 FVDGGFN
-194 IPVIQAMLTPIGTA
+194 IPVIQAMLTPIGAA

-213 ECARQVNELGDPHI
+213 ECARQVNELSEPHI

-233 VITVKSL
+233 VMTVKSL
-240 MGTLSE
+240 MSVLSE
-246 VSGYAGDLSQA
+246 VTGYASDLSQA
-257 LPGILGANGPRTYLV
+257 LPGILGANGPRTYLI

-294 IDNGKLEIGDMNAPN
+294 VDNGKLEIGEMTAPN
-309 LSFVQPEDEVLE
+309 LSFAQSEDEVLE
-321 LTDEEKVL
+321 LTDEERTL
-329 FGDRAG
+329 FGTRAG

-345 HFPRVAEIMRSIWD
+345 HFPRAAEIMKSIWD

-393 VVNGSNAAE
+393 AVNGSNAAE
-402 ILMNSAYIMYSTES
+402 VLMNSAYIMYSTES

-424 PDIAADDQKSTYA
+424 SDIAADDQKTAYA

-449 VASLALDAFFGNIG
+449 VASLALDAFFGNID
-463 SVSMLNAVQVIGD
+463 SVSMLSAVQVIGD

-501 ACAMSMSETDPEL
+501 ACAISMSEANPEL

-526 NWYVNSDTTVSGET
+526 NWYINSDTTVGNET

-559 SPDDAVNLP
+559 SPDDAANLP

-602 TDLQIEGDFAPDTFF
+602 TDLQVEGDFAPDTFF
-617 DDMGTWYT
+617 DDVGVWYT
-625 RPGVDP
+625 QPGIEP

-636 YNGREVWYGVT
+636 YNGHEVWYGVT
-647 MIEGLQSTTF
+647 MIEGLQSTTL

-666 AVEALAIDTTPL
+666 AVETLVIDTTPL

>member
-1 MDNPSNGYGQG
+1 MSNPNFGDYENMRRLQNGR
-12 MPRSDGGRLS
+12 MS
-22 ASRNVQHSHVQ
+22 AANQPYRKPTP
-33 RPSREDL
+33 RPSSDEL

-46 NYTSHGSKRGHG
+46 NYVSHGSKTRTH
-58 HAQRRHIIAAC
+58 RHVRKPIIAGI
-69 VAAAVVLLLVIPGV
+69 AVIIVLLLIVPGT
-83 ALAISGKNAM
+83 ALAVSAKNAM
-93 NDAQTLMNQGSALM
+93 DDARILMNQGSALV

-121 ATNLSSIAEQLD
+121 ATNLNSIAKELD
-133 NNVNSPL
+133 ANVNGPL
-140 WAPLTLIPVYGE
+140 WVPLTFIPVYGD
-152 DVKSIRTLAEVAHK
+152 DVKSIRTLAEVANK
-166 LSEQVLIPITQGL
+166 LSEQVLIPIAQGL
-179 PTDGSARF
+179 STDGNARL
-187 FVNGGFN
+187 FVDGGFN
-194 IPVIQAMLTPIGTA
+194 IPVIQAMLTPIGAA

-213 ECARQVNELGDPHI
+213 ECARQVNELSEPHI

-233 VITVKSL
+233 VMTVKSL
-240 MGTLSE
+240 MSVLSE
-246 VSGYAGDLSQA
+246 VTGYASDLSRA
-257 LPGILGANGPRTYLV
+257 LPGILGANGPRTYLI

-294 IDNGKLEIGDMNAPN
+294 VDNGKLEIGEMTAPN
-309 LSFVQPEDEVLE
+309 LSFAQSEDEVLE
-321 LTDEEKVL
+321 LTDEERAL
-329 FGDRAG
+329 FGTRAG

-345 HFPRVAEIMRSIWD
+345 HFPRAAEIMKSIWD

-393 VVNGSNAAE
+393 AVNGSNAAE
-402 ILMNSAYIMYSTES
+402 VLMNSAYIMYSTES

-424 PDIAADDQKSTYA
+424 SDIAADDQKTAYA

-449 VASLALDAFFGNIG
+449 VASLALDAFFGNID
-463 SVSMLNAVQVIGD
+463 SVSMLSAVQVIGD

-501 ACAMSMSETDPEL
+501 ACAISMSEANPEL

-526 NWYVNSDTTVSGET
+526 NWYINSDTTVGNET

-559 SPDDAVNLP
+559 SPDDAANLP
-568 AILTTPDQYAVDKVR
+568 AILTTPDQYAVGKVR

-602 TDLQIEGDFAPDTFF
+602 TDLQVEGDFAPDTFF
-617 DDMGTWYT
+617 DDVGVWYT
-625 RPGVDP
+625 QPGIEP

-636 YNGREVWYGVT
+636 YNGHEVWYGVT
-647 MIEGLQSTTF
+647 MIEGLQSTTL

-666 AVEALAIDTTPL
+666 AVETLVIDTTPL

>member
-1 MDNPSNGYGQG
+1 MSNPNFGDYENMRRPQNGR
-12 MPRSDGGRLS
+12 MS
-22 ASRNVQHSHVQ
+22 AANQPYRKPTP
-33 RPSREDL
+33 RPSSDEL

-46 NYTSHGSKRGHG
+46 NYVSHGSKTRTH
-58 HAQRRHIIAAC
+58 RHVRKPIIAG
-69 VAAAVVLLLVIPGV
+69 VAVIIVLLLIVPGT
-83 ALAISGKNAM
+83 ALAVSAKNAM
-93 NDAQTLMNQGSALM
+93 DDARILMNQGSALV

-121 ATNLSSIAEQLD
+121 ATNLNSIAKELD
-133 NNVNSPL
+133 ANVNGPL
-140 WAPLTLIPVYGE
+140 WVPLTFIPVYGD
-152 DVKSIRTLAEVAHK
+152 DVKSIRTLAEVANK
-166 LSEQVLIPITQGL
+166 LSEQVLIPIAQGL
-179 PTDGSARF
+179 STDGNARL
-187 FVNGGFN
+187 FVDGGFN
-194 IPVIQAMLTPIGTA
+194 IPVIQAMLTPIGAA

-213 ECARQVNELGDPHI
+213 ECARQVNELSEPHI

-233 VITVKSL
+233 VMTVKSL
-240 MGTLSE
+240 MSVLSE
-246 VSGYAGDLSQA
+246 VTGYASDLSRA
-257 LPGILGANGPRTYLV
+257 LPGILGANGPRTYLI

-294 IDNGKLEIGDMNAPN
+294 VDNGKLEIGEMTAPN
-309 LSFVQPEDEVLE
+309 LSFAQSEDEVLE
-321 LTDEEKVL
+321 LTDEERTL
-329 FGDRAG
+329 FGTRAG

-345 HFPRVAEIMRSIWD
+345 HFPRAAEIMKSIWD

-393 VVNGSNAAE
+393 AVNGSNAAE
-402 ILMNSAYIMYSTES
+402 VLMNSAYIMYSTES

-424 PDIAADDQKSTYA
+424 SDIAADDQKTAYA

-449 VASLALDAFFGNIG
+449 VASLALDAFFGNID
-463 SVSMLNAVQVIGD
+463 SVSMLSAVQVIGD

-501 ACAMSMSETDPEL
+501 ACAISMSEANPEL

-526 NWYVNSDTTVSGET
+526 NWYINSDTTVGNET

-559 SPDDAVNLP
+559 SPDDAANLP
-568 AILTTPDQYAVDKVR
+568 AILTTPDQYAVGKVR

-602 TDLQIEGDFAPDTFF
+602 TDLQVEGDFAPDTFF
-617 DDMGTWYT
+617 DDVGVWYT
-625 RPGVDP
+625 QPGIEP

-636 YNGREVWYGVT
+636 YNGHEVWYGVT
-647 MIEGLQSTTF
+647 MIEGLQSTTL

-666 AVEALAIDTTPL
+666 AVETLVIDTTPL

>member
-1 MDNPSNGYGQG
+1 MSNPNFGDYENMRRLQNGR
-12 MPRSDGGRLS
+12 MS
-22 ASRNVQHSHVQ
+22 AANQPYRKPTP
-33 RPSREDL
+33 RPSSDEL

-46 NYTSHGSKRGHG
+46 NYVSHGSKTRTH
-58 HAQRRHIIAAC
+58 RHVRKPIIAG
-69 VAAAVVLLLVIPGV
+69 VAVIIVLLLIVPGT
-83 ALAISGKNAM
+83 ALAVSAKNAM
-93 NDAQTLMNQGSALM
+93 DDARILMNQGSALV

-121 ATNLSSIAEQLD
+121 ATNLNSIAKELD
-133 NNVNSPL
+133 ANVNGPL
-140 WAPLTLIPVYGE
+140 WVPLTFIPVYGD
-152 DVKSIRTLAEVAHK
+152 DVKSIRTLAEVANK
-166 LSEQVLIPITQGL
+166 LSEQVLIPIAQGL
-179 PTDGSARF
+179 STDGNARL
-187 FVNGGFN
+187 FVDGGFN
-194 IPVIQAMLTPIGTA
+194 IPVIQAMLTPIGAA

-213 ECARQVNELGDPHI
+213 ECARQVNELSEPHI

-233 VITVKSL
+233 VMTVKSL
-240 MGTLSE
+240 MSVLSE
-246 VSGYAGDLSQA
+246 VTGYASDLSRA
-257 LPGILGANGPRTYLV
+257 LPGILGANGPRTYLI

-294 IDNGKLEIGDMNAPN
+294 VDNGKLEIGEMTAPN
-309 LSFVQPEDEVLE
+309 LSFAQSEDEVLE
-321 LTDEEKVL
+321 LTDEERTL
-329 FGDRAG
+329 FGTRAG

-345 HFPRVAEIMRSIWD
+345 HFPRAAEIMKSIWD

-393 VVNGSNAAE
+393 AVNGSNAAE
-402 ILMNSAYIMYSTES
+402 VLMNSAYIMYSTES

-424 PDIAADDQKSTYA
+424 SDIAADDQKTAYA

-449 VASLALDAFFGNIG
+449 VASLALDAFFGNID
-463 SVSMLNAVQVIGD
+463 SVSMLSAVQVIGD

-501 ACAMSMSETDPEL
+501 ACAISMSEANPEL

-521 VASKG
+521 IASKG
-526 NWYVNSDTTVSGET
+526 NWYINSDTTMGNET

-559 SPDDAVNLP
+559 SPDDAANLP
-568 AILTTPDQYAVDKVR
+568 AILTTPDQYAVGKVR

-589 LDVYLFAPMGGVI
+589 LDVYLIAPMGGVI
-602 TDLQIEGDFAPDTFF
+602 TDLQVEGDFAPDTFF
-617 DDMGTWYT
+617 DDVGVWYT
-625 RPGVDP
+625 QPGIEP

-636 YNGREVWYGVT
+636 YNGHEVWYGVT
-647 MIEGLQSTTF
+647 MIEGLQSTTL

-666 AVEALAIDTTPL
+666 AVETLVIDTTPL

>member
-1 MDNPSNGYGQG
+1 MRRPQNGR
-12 MPRSDGGRLS
+12 MS
-22 ASRNVQHSHVQ
+22 AANQPYRKPTP
-33 RPSREDL
+33 RPSSDEL

-46 NYTSHGSKRGHG
+46 NYVSHGSKTRTH
-58 HAQRRHIIAAC
+58 RHVRKPIIAG
-69 VAAAVVLLLVIPGV
+69 VAVIIVLLLIVPGT
-83 ALAISGKNAM
+83 ALAVSAKNAM
-93 NDAQTLMNQGSALM
+93 DDARILMNQGSALV

-121 ATNLSSIAEQLD
+121 ATNLNSIAKELD
-133 NNVNSPL
+133 ANVNGPL
-140 WAPLTLIPVYGE
+140 WVPLTFIPVYGD
-152 DVKSIRTLAEVAHK
+152 DVKSIRTLAEVANK
-166 LSEQVLIPITQGL
+166 LSEQVLIPIAQGL
-179 PTDGSARF
+179 STDGNARL
-187 FVNGGFN
+187 FVDGGFN
-194 IPVIQAMLTPIGTA
+194 IPVIQAMLTPIGAA

-213 ECARQVNELGDPHI
+213 ECARQVNELSEPHI

-233 VITVKSL
+233 VMTVKSL
-240 MGTLSE
+240 MSVLSE
-246 VSGYAGDLSQA
+246 VTGYASDLSRA
-257 LPGILGANGPRTYLV
+257 LPGILGANGPRTYLI

-294 IDNGKLEIGDMNAPN
+294 VDNGKLEIGEMTAPN
-309 LSFVQPEDEVLE
+309 LSFAQSEDEVLE
-321 LTDEEKVL
+321 LTDEERTL
-329 FGDRAG
+329 FGTRAG

-345 HFPRVAEIMRSIWD
+345 HFPRAAEIMKSIWD

-393 VVNGSNAAE
+393 AVNGSNAAE
-402 ILMNSAYIMYSTES
+402 VLMNSAYIMYSTES

-424 PDIAADDQKSTYA
+424 SDIAADDQKTAYA

-449 VASLALDAFFGNIG
+449 VASLALDAFFGNID
-463 SVSMLNAVQVIGD
+463 SVSMLSAVQVIGD

-501 ACAMSMSETDPEL
+501 ACAISMSEANPEL

-526 NWYVNSDTTVSGET
+526 NWYINSDTTVGNET

-559 SPDDAVNLP
+559 SPDDAANLP
-568 AILTTPDQYAVDKVR
+568 AILTTPDQYAVGKVR

-602 TDLQIEGDFAPDTFF
+602 TDLQVEGDFAPDTFF
-617 DDMGTWYT
+617 DDVGVWYT
-625 RPGVDP
+625 QPGIEP

-636 YNGREVWYGVT
+636 YNGHEVWYGVT
-647 MIEGLQSTTF
+647 MIEGLQSTTL

-666 AVEALAIDTTPL
+666 AVETLVIDTTPL

>member
-1 MDNPSNGYGQG
+1 MSNPNFGDYENMRRPQNGR
-12 MPRSDGGRLS
+12 MS
-22 ASRNVQHSHVQ
+22 AANQPYRKPTP
-33 RPSREDL
+33 RPSTDEL

-46 NYTSHGSKRGHG
+46 NYVSHGSKTRAH
-58 HAQRRHIIAAC
+58 RHVRKPIIAG
-69 VAAAVVLLLVIPGV
+69 VAAIIALLLIVPGT
-83 ALAISGKNAM
+83 ALAVSAKNAM
-93 NDAQTLMNQGSALM
+93 DDARILMNQGSALV

-121 ATNLSSIAEQLD
+121 ATNLNSIAKELD
-133 NNVNSPL
+133 ANVNGPL
-140 WAPLTLIPVYGE
+140 WVPLTFVPVYGD
-152 DVKSIRTLAEVAHK
+152 DVRSIRTLAEVANK
-166 LSEQVLIPITQGL
+166 LSEQVLIPIAQGL
-179 PTDGSARF
+179 STDGNARL
-187 FVNGGFN
+187 FVDGGFN
-194 IPVIQAMLTPIGTA
+194 IPVIQAMLTPIGAA

-213 ECARQVNELGDPHI
+213 ECARQVNELSEPHI

-233 VITVKSL
+233 VMTVKSL
-240 MGTLSE
+240 MSVLSE
-246 VSGYAGDLSQA
+246 VTGYASDLSQA
-257 LPGILGANGPRTYLV
+257 LPGILGANGPRTYLI

-294 IDNGKLEIGDMNAPN
+294 VDNGKLEIGEMTAPN
-309 LSFVQPEDEVLE
+309 LSFAQSEDEVLE
-321 LTDEEKVL
+321 LTDEERTL
-329 FGDRAG
+329 FGTRAG

-345 HFPRVAEIMRSIWD
+345 HFPRAAEIMKSIWD

-393 VVNGSNAAE
+393 AVNGSNAAE
-402 ILMNSAYIMYSTES
+402 VLMNSAYIMYSTES

-424 PDIAADDQKSTYA
+424 SDIAADDQKTAYA

-449 VASLALDAFFGNIG
+449 VASLALDAFFGNID
-463 SVSMLNAVQVIGD
+463 SVSMLSAVQVIGD

-501 ACAMSMSETDPEL
+501 ACAISMSEANPEL

-526 NWYVNSDTTVSGET
+526 NWYINSDTTVGNET

-559 SPDDAVNLP
+559 SSDDAANLP

-602 TDLQIEGDFAPDTFF
+602 TDLQVEGDFAPDTFF
-617 DDMGTWYT
+617 DDVGVWYT
-625 RPGVDP
+625 QPGIEP

-636 YNGREVWYGVT
+636 YNGHEVWYGVT
-647 MIEGLQSTTF
+647 MIEGLQSTTL

-666 AVEALAIDTTPL
+666 AVETLVIDTTPL

>member
-1 MDNPSNGYGQG
+1 MSNPNFGDYENMRRPQNGR
-12 MPRSDGGRLS
+12 MS
-22 ASRNVQHSHVQ
+22 AANQPYRKPTP
-33 RPSREDL
+33 RPSTDEL

-46 NYTSHGSKRGHG
+46 NYVSHGSKTRAH
-58 HAQRRHIIAAC
+58 RHVRKPIIAGI
-69 VAAAVVLLLVIPGV
+69 AAIIALLLIVPGT
-83 ALAISGKNAM
+83 ALAVSAKNAM
-93 NDAQTLMNQGSALM
+93 DDARILMNQGSALV

-121 ATNLSSIAEQLD
+121 ATNLNSIAKELD
-133 NNVNSPL
+133 ANVNGPL
-140 WAPLTLIPVYGE
+140 WVPLTFVPVYGD
-152 DVKSIRTLAEVAHK
+152 DVKSIRTLAEVANK
-166 LSEQVLIPITQGL
+166 LSEQVLIPIAQGL
-179 PTDGSARF
+179 STDGNARL
-187 FVNGGFN
+187 FVDGGFN
-194 IPVIQAMLTPIGTA
+194 IPVIQAMLTPIGAA

-213 ECARQVNELGDPHI
+213 ECARQVNELSEPHI

-233 VITVKSL
+233 VMTVKSL
-240 MGTLSE
+240 MSVLSE
-246 VSGYAGDLSQA
+246 VTGYASDLSQA
-257 LPGILGANGPRTYLV
+257 LPGILGANGPRTYLI

-294 IDNGKLEIGDMNAPN
+294 VDNGKLEIGEMTAPN
-309 LSFVQPEDEVLE
+309 LSFAQSEDEVLE
-321 LTDEEKVL
+321 LTDEERTL
-329 FGDRAG
+329 FGTRAG

-345 HFPRVAEIMRSIWD
+345 HFPRAAEIMKSIWD

-393 VVNGSNAAE
+393 AVNGSNAAE
-402 ILMNSAYIMYSTES
+402 VLMNSAYIMYSTES

-424 PDIAADDQKSTYA
+424 FDIAADDQKTAYA

-449 VASLALDAFFGNIG
+449 VASLALDAFFGNID
-463 SVSMLNAVQVIGD
+463 SVSMLSAVQVIGD

-501 ACAMSMSETDPEL
+501 ACAISMSEANPEL

-526 NWYVNSDTTVSGET
+526 NWYINSDTTVGNET

-559 SPDDAVNLP
+559 SPDDAANLP

-602 TDLQIEGDFAPDTFF
+602 TDLQVEGDFAPDTFF
-617 DDMGTWYT
+617 DDVGVWYT
-625 RPGVDP
+625 QPGIEP

-636 YNGREVWYGVT
+636 YNGHEVWYGVT
-647 MIEGLQSTTF
+647 MIEGLQSTTL

-666 AVEALAIDTTPL
+666 AVETLVIDTTPL

>member
-1 MDNPSNGYGQG
+1 MSNPNFGDYENMRRLQNGR
-12 MPRSDGGRLS
+12 MS
-22 ASRNVQHSHVQ
+22 AANQPYRKPTP
-33 RPSREDL
+33 RPSSDEL

-46 NYTSHGSKRGHG
+46 NYVSHGSKTRTH
-58 HAQRRHIIAAC
+58 RHVRKPIIAG
-69 VAAAVVLLLVIPGV
+69 VAVIIVLLLIVPGT
-83 ALAISGKNAM
+83 ALAVSAKNAM
-93 NDAQTLMNQGSALM
+93 DDARILMNQGSALV

-121 ATNLSSIAEQLD
+121 ATNLNSIAKELD
-133 NNVNSPL
+133 ANVNGPL
-140 WAPLTLIPVYGE
+140 WVPLTFIPVYGD
-152 DVKSIRTLAEVAHK
+152 DVKSIRTLAEVANK
-166 LSEQVLIPITQGL
+166 LSEQVLIPIAQGL
-179 PTDGSARF
+179 STDGNARL
-187 FVNGGFN
+187 FVDGGFN
-194 IPVIQAMLTPIGTA
+194 IPVIQAMLTPIGAA

-213 ECARQVNELGDPHI
+213 ECARQVNELSEPHI

-233 VITVKSL
+233 VMTVKSL
-240 MGTLSE
+240 MSVLSE
-246 VSGYAGDLSQA
+246 VTGYASDLSRA
-257 LPGILGANGPRTYLV
+257 LPGILGANGPRTYLI

-294 IDNGKLEIGDMNAPN
+294 VDNGKLEIGEMTAPN
-309 LSFVQPEDEVLE
+309 LSFAQSEDEVLE
-321 LTDEEKVL
+321 LTDEERTL
-329 FGDRAG
+329 FGTRAG

-345 HFPRVAEIMRSIWD
+345 HFPRAAEIMKSIWD

-393 VVNGSNAAE
+393 AVNGSNAAE
-402 ILMNSAYIMYSTES
+402 VLMNSAYIMYSTES

-424 PDIAADDQKSTYA
+424 SDIAADDQKTAYA

-449 VASLALDAFFGNIG
+449 VASLALDAFFGNID
-463 SVSMLNAVQVIGD
+463 SVSMLSAVQVIGD

-501 ACAMSMSETDPEL
+501 ACAISMSEANPEL

-526 NWYVNSDTTVSGET
+526 NWYINSDTTVGNET

-559 SPDDAVNLP
+559 SPDDAANLP
-568 AILTTPDQYAVDKVR
+568 AILTTPDQYAVGKVR

-602 TDLQIEGDFAPDTFF
+602 TDLQVEGDFAPDTFF
-617 DDMGTWYT
+617 DDVGVWYT
-625 RPGVDP
+625 QPGIEP

-636 YNGREVWYGVT
+636 YNGHEVWYGVT
-647 MIEGLQSTTF
+647 MIEGLQSTTL

-666 AVEALAIDTTPL
+666 AVETLVIDTTPL

>member
-1 MDNPSNGYGQG
+1 MRRPQNGR
-12 MPRSDGGRLS
+12 MS
-22 ASRNVQHSHVQ
+22 AANQPYRKPTP
-33 RPSREDL
+33 RPSTDEL

-46 NYTSHGSKRGHG
+46 NYVSHGSKTRAH
-58 HAQRRHIIAAC
+58 RHVRKPIIAG
-69 VAAAVVLLLVIPGV
+69 VAAIIALLLIVPGT
-83 ALAISGKNAM
+83 ALAVSAKNAM
-93 NDAQTLMNQGSALM
+93 DDARILMNQGSALV

-121 ATNLSSIAEQLD
+121 ATNLNSIAKELD
-133 NNVNSPL
+133 ANVNGPL
-140 WAPLTLIPVYGE
+140 WVPLTFVPVYGD
-152 DVKSIRTLAEVAHK
+152 DVKSIRTLAEVANK
-166 LSEQVLIPITQGL
+166 LSEQVLIPIAQGL
-179 PTDGSARF
+179 STDGNARL
-187 FVNGGFN
+187 FVDGGFN
-194 IPVIQAMLTPIGTA
+194 IPVIQAMLTPIGAA

-213 ECARQVNELGDPHI
+213 ECARQVNELSEPHI

-233 VITVKSL
+233 VMTVKSL
-240 MGTLSE
+240 MSVLSE
-246 VSGYAGDLSQA
+246 VTGYASDLSQA
-257 LPGILGANGPRTYLV
+257 LPGILGANGPRTYLI

-294 IDNGKLEIGDMNAPN
+294 VDNGKLEIGEMTAPN
-309 LSFVQPEDEVLE
+309 LSFAQSEDEVLE
-321 LTDEEKVL
+321 LTDEERTL
-329 FGDRAG
+329 FGTRAG

-345 HFPRVAEIMRSIWD
+345 HFPRAAEIMKSIWD

-393 VVNGSNAAE
+393 AVNGSNAAE
-402 ILMNSAYIMYSTES
+402 VLMNSAYIMYSTES

-424 PDIAADDQKSTYA
+424 SDIAADDQKTAYA

-449 VASLALDAFFGNIG
+449 VASLALDAFFGNID
-463 SVSMLNAVQVIGD
+463 SVSMLSAVQVIGD

-501 ACAMSMSETDPEL
+501 ACAISMSEANPEL

-526 NWYVNSDTTVSGET
+526 NWYINSDTTVGNET

-559 SPDDAVNLP
+559 SPDDAANLP

-602 TDLQIEGDFAPDTFF
+602 TDLQVEGDFAPDTFF
-617 DDMGTWYT
+617 DDVGVWYT
-625 RPGVDP
+625 QPGIEP

-636 YNGREVWYGVT
+636 YNGHEVWYGVT
-647 MIEGLQSTTF
+647 MIEGLQSTTL

-666 AVEALAIDTTPL
+666 AVETLVIDTTPL

>member
-1 MDNPSNGYGQG
+1 M
-12 MPRSDGGRLS
+12 
-22 ASRNVQHSHVQ
+22 
-33 RPSREDL
+33 
-40 APYGAA
+40 
-46 NYTSHGSKRGHG
+46 
-58 HAQRRHIIAAC
+58 
-69 VAAAVVLLLVIPGV
+69 
-83 ALAISGKNAM
+83 
-93 NDAQTLMNQGSALM
+93 
-107 SQIQSGD
+107 
-114 VQGAQRT
+114 
-121 ATNLSSIAEQLD
+121 
-133 NNVNSPL
+133 
-140 WAPLTLIPVYGE
+140 
-152 DVKSIRTLAEVAHK
+152 
-166 LSEQVLIPITQGL
+166 
-179 PTDGSARF
+179 
-187 FVNGGFN
+187 
-194 IPVIQAMLTPIGTA
+194 
-208 SDTIR
+208 
-213 ECARQVNELGDPHI
+213 
-227 VQLMSP
+227 
-233 VITVKSL
+233 TVKSL
-240 MGTLSE
+240 MSVLSE
-246 VSGYAGDLSQA
+246 VTGYASDLSQA
-257 LPGILGANGPRTYLV
+257 LPGILGANGPRTYLI

-294 IDNGKLEIGDMNAPN
+294 VDNGKLEIGEMTAPN
-309 LSFVQPEDEVLE
+309 LSFAQSEDEVLE
-321 LTDEEKVL
+321 LTDEERTL
-329 FGDRAG
+329 FGTRAG

-345 HFPRVAEIMRSIWD
+345 HFPRAADIMKSIWD

-393 VVNGSNAAE
+393 AVNGSNAAE
-402 ILMNSAYIMYSTES
+402 VLMNSAYIMYSTES

-424 PDIAADDQKSTYA
+424 SDIAADDQKTAYA

-449 VASLALDAFFGNIG
+449 VASLALDAFFGNID
-463 SVSMLNAVQVIGD
+463 SVSMLSAVQVIGD

-501 ACAMSMSETDPEL
+501 ACAISMSEANPEL

-526 NWYVNSDTTVSGET
+526 NWYINSDTTVGNET

-559 SPDDAVNLP
+559 SPDDAANLP

-602 TDLQIEGDFAPDTFF
+602 TDLQVEGDFAPDTFF
-617 DDMGTWYT
+617 DDVGVWYT
-625 RPGVDP
+625 QPGIEP

-636 YNGREVWYGVT
+636 YNGHEVWYGVT
-647 MIEGLQSTTF
+647 MIEGLQSTTL

-666 AVEALAIDTTPL
+666 AVETLVIDTTPL

>member
-1 MDNPSNGYGQG
+1 MSNPNFGDYENMRRPQNGR
-12 MPRSDGGRLS
+12 MS
-22 ASRNVQHSHVQ
+22 AANQPYRKPTP
-33 RPSREDL
+33 RPSTDEL

-46 NYTSHGSKRGHG
+46 NYVSHGSKTRAH
-58 HAQRRHIIAAC
+58 RHVRKPIIAGI
-69 VAAAVVLLLVIPGV
+69 AAIIALLLIVPGT
-83 ALAISGKNAM
+83 ALAVSAKNAM
-93 NDAQTLMNQGSALM
+93 DDARILMNQGSALV

-121 ATNLSSIAEQLD
+121 ATNLNSIAKELD
-133 NNVNSPL
+133 ANVNGPL
-140 WAPLTLIPVYGE
+140 WVPLTFVPVYGD
-152 DVKSIRTLAEVAHK
+152 DVKSIRTLAEVANK
-166 LSEQVLIPITQGL
+166 LSEQVLIPIAQGL
-179 PTDGSARF
+179 STDGNARL
-187 FVNGGFN
+187 FVDGGFN
-194 IPVIQAMLTPIGTA
+194 IPVIQAMLTPIGAA

-213 ECARQVNELGDPHI
+213 ECARQVNELSEPHI

-233 VITVKSL
+233 VMTVKSL
-240 MGTLSE
+240 MSVLSE
-246 VSGYAGDLSQA
+246 VTGYASDLSQA
-257 LPGILGANGPRTYLV
+257 LPGILGANGPRTYLI

-294 IDNGKLEIGDMNAPN
+294 VDNGKLEIGEMTAPN
-309 LSFVQPEDEVLE
+309 LSFAQSEDEVLE
-321 LTDEEKVL
+321 LTDEERTL
-329 FGDRAG
+329 FGTRAG

-345 HFPRVAEIMRSIWD
+345 HFPRAAEIMKSIWD

-393 VVNGSNAAE
+393 AVNGSNAAE
-402 ILMNSAYIMYSTES
+402 VLMNSAYIMYSTES

-424 PDIAADDQKSTYA
+424 SDIAADDQKTAYA

-449 VASLALDAFFGNIG
+449 VASLALDAFFGNID
-463 SVSMLNAVQVIGD
+463 SVSMLSAVQVIGD

-501 ACAMSMSETDPEL
+501 ACAISMSEANPEL

-526 NWYVNSDTTVSGET
+526 NWYINSDTTVGNET

-559 SPDDAVNLP
+559 SSDDAANLP

-602 TDLQIEGDFAPDTFF
+602 TDLQVEGDFAPDTFF
-617 DDMGTWYT
+617 DDVGVWYT
-625 RPGVDP
+625 QPGIEP

-636 YNGREVWYGVT
+636 YNGHEVWYGVT
-647 MIEGLQSTTF
+647 MIEGLQSTTL

-666 AVEALAIDTTPL
+666 AVETLVIDTTPL

>member
-1 MDNPSNGYGQG
+1 MSNPNFGDYENMRRPQNGR
-12 MPRSDGGRLS
+12 MS
-22 ASRNVQHSHVQ
+22 AANQPYRKPTP
-33 RPSREDL
+33 RPSTDEL

-46 NYTSHGSKRGHG
+46 NYVSHGSKTRAH
-58 HAQRRHIIAAC
+58 RHVRKPIIAGI
-69 VAAAVVLLLVIPGV
+69 AAIIALLLIVPGT
-83 ALAISGKNAM
+83 ALAVSAKNAM
-93 NDAQTLMNQGSALM
+93 DDARILMNQGSALV

-121 ATNLSSIAEQLD
+121 ATNLNSIAKELD
-133 NNVNSPL
+133 ANVNGPL
-140 WAPLTLIPVYGE
+140 WVPLTFVPVYGD
-152 DVKSIRTLAEVAHK
+152 DVKSIRTLAEVANK
-166 LSEQVLIPITQGL
+166 LSEQVLIPIAQGL
-179 PTDGSARF
+179 STDGNARL
-187 FVNGGFN
+187 FVDGGFN
-194 IPVIQAMLTPIGTA
+194 IPVIQAMLTPIGAA

-213 ECARQVNELGDPHI
+213 ECARQVNELSEPHI

-233 VITVKSL
+233 VMTVKSL
-240 MGTLSE
+240 MSVLSE
-246 VSGYAGDLSQA
+246 VTGYASDLSQA
-257 LPGILGANGPRTYLV
+257 LPGILGANGPRTYLI

-294 IDNGKLEIGDMNAPN
+294 VDNGKLEIGEMTAPN
-309 LSFVQPEDEVLE
+309 LSFAQSEDEVLE
-321 LTDEEKVL
+321 LTDEERTL
-329 FGDRAG
+329 FGTRAG

-345 HFPRVAEIMRSIWD
+345 HFPRAAEIMKSIWD

-393 VVNGSNAAE
+393 AVNGSNAAE
-402 ILMNSAYIMYSTES
+402 VLMNSAYIMYSTES

-424 PDIAADDQKSTYA
+424 SDIAADDQKTAYA

-449 VASLALDAFFGNIG
+449 VASLALDAFFGNID
-463 SVSMLNAVQVIGD
+463 SVSMLSAVQVIGD

-501 ACAMSMSETDPEL
+501 ACAISMSEANPEL

-526 NWYVNSDTTVSGET
+526 NWYINSDTTVGNET

-559 SPDDAVNLP
+559 SPDDAANLP

-589 LDVYLFAPMGGVI
+589 LDVYLFAPTGGVI
-602 TDLQIEGDFAPDTFF
+602 TDLQVEGDFAPDTFF
-617 DDMGTWYT
+617 DDVGVWYT
-625 RPGVDP
+625 QPGIEP

-636 YNGREVWYGVT
+636 YNGHEVWYGVT
-647 MIEGLQSTTF
+647 MIEGLQSTTL

-666 AVEALAIDTTPL
+666 AVETLVIDTTPL